1 MIYVILSEELFNS
14 PIPDS
19 IKAYMEYPEN
29 YLVKDCIFGTPQQLT
44 DGRWLCDARFR
55 SYYNY
60 SANGTDIIGISN
72 NCTNREL
79 YPQEVEQWKQIL
91 GEDNVIEN
99 IEGLIFKEDVQV

>member
-1 MIYVILSEELFNS
+1 MIYVIIPEQLFNS
-14 PIPDS
+14 PIPDF
-19 IKAYMEYPEN
+19 IKVDMRYPEN
-29 YLVKDCIFGTPQQLT
+29 YLVKDCIFGTPQQLE

-79 YPQEVEQWKQIL
+79 YPQEVEQWKQML
-91 GEDNVIEN
+91 GEENVIDDISN
-99 IEGLIFKEDVQV
+99 LIFKENVQI